1 MTQKTKLRSS
11 FRDAVTDIPDG
22 SLIGFGGFAMP
33 GTPFNLIKALM
44 EQGAKRLT
52 LVANTTGG
60 AQQPRMPDIG
70 MLVENGQVAK
80 VICAFT
86 AATRPTDVL
95 PFTKYYES
103 GEVDAELVPQGT
115 LAERLRAAGA
125 GIPAFYT
132 PAAVGTE
139 LAAGRETRVIDGREY
154 LLEYALKL
162 DYAFIRARTADA
174 AGNLRFHR
182 SQRNFC
188 PVMATAA
195 RCTIAEIDEAILP
208 IGSIDPDDV
217 HTPGIYVH
225 RLVQVPPEPEGL
237 WPTKRQER
245 APMSG
250 TRGLTRQQMAD
261 RVAHEFQDGWIV
273 NLGVGIPTMCS
284 NTDIGDRDITYH
296 SENGVIG
303 YGGVAPAGEEDLNL
317 VNAGGQNVTLKPG
330 AAVVHHADSFGVI
343 RGGHIDAT
351 VMGAY
356 QVSMTG
362 DFANWKLKGQ
372 KGGGIGGAM
381 DLAACAKRV
390 FIILEHVTRNG
401 ASRLVEA
408 CDLPVTAKGVVTLV
422 ATNYGLFEPTGS
434 GFLLREIAPGF
445 TVEEIRAVTGGTL
458 TVADGLREIAAGG

>member
-1 MTQKTKLRSS
+1 MTQKTKLRGS
-11 FRDAVTDIPDG
+11 FRDAVADIPDG
-22 SLIGFGGFAMP
+22 STIGFGGFAMP

-154 LLEYALKL
+154 LLEYALEARL
-162 DYAFIRARTADA
+162 RVHSREHGGYRRQPALPPLAAEFLPGDGNRGPVHDRRDRRGGRAGRRHRPGRRPYRRHLRASVGAGA
-174 AGNLRFHR
+174 AGTRGIVAH
-182 SQRNFC
+182 Q
-188 PVMATAA
+188 TAG
-195 RCTIAEIDEAILP
+195 E
-208 IGSIDPDDV
+208 
-217 HTPGIYVH
+217 
-225 RLVQVPPEPEGL
+225 
-237 WPTKRQER
+237 K
-245 APMSG
+245 PMSE
-250 TRGLTRQQMAD
+250 TKGLTRQQMAD
-261 RVAHEFQDGWIV
+261 RVAREFQDGWIV

-303 YGGVAPAGEEDLNL
+303 YGPVAAPGEEDLNL

-401 ASRLVEA
+401 APRLVDGVRPAGHREGRRDA
-408 CDLPVTAKGVVTLV
+408 GRDELWPVRADRLRLPAAGNRSGVEVD
-422 ATNYGLFEPTGS
+422 
-434 GFLLREIAPGF
+434 
-445 TVEEIRAVTGGTL
+445 EIRVVTGGTL
-458 TVADGLREIAAGG
+458 TVADGLRAVKLEN